1 MCTCAE
7 SGVDDL
13 ETDAD
18 VVQIHEAIA
27 AAAAAARQLE
37 PRFRAEVTPPD
48 PADDEPLPRGKAWRL
63 HGSVYS
69 YLPRGTSEGIMVCIS
84 QQ

>member
-1 MCTCAE
+1 M
-7 SGVDDL
+7 
-13 ETDAD
+13 
-18 VVQIHEAIA
+18 VQIHEAIA

-63 HGSVYS
+63 HVSHYS
-69 YLPRGTSEGIMVCIS
+69 FLPHGTSEGIMLYIS
-84 QQ
+84 HQ